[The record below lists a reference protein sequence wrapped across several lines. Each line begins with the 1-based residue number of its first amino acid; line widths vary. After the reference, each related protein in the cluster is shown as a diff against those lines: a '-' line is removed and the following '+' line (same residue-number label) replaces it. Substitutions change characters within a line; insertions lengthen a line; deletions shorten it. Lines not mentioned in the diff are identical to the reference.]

1 MNEAQ
6 HVHSIS
12 ARHSFEFRIVAKH
25 VAKKLICVSR
35 GIITLFGGASCGGD
49 GVLQTFARGISSLTL
64 GWRQRRAGGIAQS
77 FS

>member
-6 HVHSIS
+6 HVLSIS

-49 GVLQTFARGISSLTL
+49 GVLQTFA
-64 GWRQRRAGGIAQS
+64 
-77 FS
+77 